1 MPSKKHNPTSS
12 NQPLTKLLAIYG
24 GLFLVWAGYRFLFHN
39 TVLIEEIFIKG
50 IIFSLPLFLFPIL
63 EKNKMSSL
71 GITGMNFFQSVY
83 LGITLG
89 LILGFAGQIGNV
101 MRHHTM
107 LFSSNNLT
115 AANIGA
121 FLILS
126 LITAFWEQ
134 LLFSGYFLSLTTRIF
149 DSELLQVTLTGALFS
164 LIHLPALLLVKN
176 SSFAQIY
183 LSLLLLLTLGI
194 SCAILK
200 LRQKNLI
207 APIMAH
213 ALWGVTIFM
222 FR

>member
-1 MPSKKHNPTSS
+1 MHLKNNKLSS
-12 NQPLTKLLAIYG
+12 LLIIYLG
-24 GLFLVWAGYRFLFHN
+24 VFILWAGYRFFFKN
-39 TVLIEEIFIKG
+39 TVFLEETLIKG
-50 IIFSLPLFLFPIL
+50 IVFSLPLFIL
-63 EKNKMSSL
+63 PLSVKNKLNFL
-71 GITGMNFFQSVY
+71 GITGENFFKSVY
-83 LGITLG
+83 LGIILG
-89 LILGFAGQIGNV
+89 LVLGLAGQVGNLV
-101 MRHHTM
+101 RHHTM

-134 LLFSGYFLSLTTRIF
+134 LLFSGYFLSFATRLF
-149 DSELLQVTLTGALFS
+149 KSEVVQVTLTGLLFS
-164 LIHLPALLLVKN
+164 LIHLPALLLVNKITF
-176 SSFAQIY
+176 SQIY

-194 SCAILK
+194 SCSILR